1 MALDKREHSRTDL
14 VVTPE
19 GPLRGH
25 EFRMTRLAARDWIAL
40 RRGEI
45 DDGEL
50 ADRAIN
56 AVTDSTLPEDV
67 ELDMTEALDLMGAWV
82 RAHREAAVPPASG
95 ESSP

>member
-1 MALDKREHSRTDL
+1 MALEKREHARTDL
-14 VVTPE
+14 VVCPA
-19 GPLRGH
+19 GPLAGH
-25 EFRMTRLAARDWIAL
+25 EFRMSRLAARDWIAL

-50 ADRAIN
+50 ADRALA
-56 AVTDSTLPEDV
+56 AVTDSTLPDDV
-67 ELDMTEALDLMGAWV
+67 ELDMAEALDLMGAWV